1 MTVYNHSS
9 DHASNNAKKIV
20 RPILHGLPMC
30 IRPFFHSLVDQT
42 RTTRAQ
48 CSSLSCANDRS
59 VAGRAAMEKKR
70 PMPGHVCS
78 SAAKRCAKRGAFLSP
93 REYLAKFEGLIRNGP
108 ERRSAAAVAQAEARV
123 RYEMTLSAAA
133 IREANK
139 QLQDPIRI
147 RLSMD
152 IDDHGVARPC
162 SRCSLHMD
170 TAFVKAT
177 DRCTACDQDFCH
189 TCLRQHAALCRW
201 PGTASTEGM
210 KAAADDSTAFESSG
224 ESDSEADFSDISV
237 E

>member
-1 MTVYNHSS
+1 
-9 DHASNNAKKIV
+9 
-20 RPILHGLPMC
+20 
-30 IRPFFHSLVDQT
+30 
-42 RTTRAQ
+42 
-48 CSSLSCANDRS
+48 
-59 VAGRAAMEKKR
+59 
-70 PMPGHVCS
+70 MPDHVCS

-93 REYLAKFEGLIRNGP
+93 REYLAKFQGLIQNGP
-108 ERRSAAAVAQAEARV
+108 ERPSAAEVLQAKARV

-152 IDDHGVARPC
+152 IDDHGAARPC

-170 TAFVKAT
+170 TTFVKAR
-177 DRCTACDQDFCH
+177 DRCTTCDQDFCH

-201 PGTASTEGM
+201 PGTASAEGM
-210 KAAADDSTAFESSG
+210 KAAADDSTAFESSD
-224 ESDSEADFSDISV
+224 ESDSEANFSDISV

>member
-1 MTVYNHSS
+1 MLRKPTAPYFTTSPCASVLFSIGSS
-9 DHASNNAKKIV
+9 IKRV
-20 RPILHGLPMC
+20 L
-30 IRPFFHSLVDQT
+30 
-42 RTTRAQ
+42 RA
-48 CSSLSCANDRS
+48 RS
-59 VAGRAAMEKKR
+59 VQAYLVLTTAALLAVLPWRKNGRCLTM
-70 PMPGHVCS
+70 
-78 SAAKRCAKRGAFLSP
+78 SAAARPRCAKRGAFLSP

-139 QLQDPIRI
+139 RLQDPIRI

-162 SRCSLHMD
+162 ARCSLHRN
-170 TAFVKAT
+170 TAFAKAR
-177 DRCTACDQDFCH
+177 DRCTQRDQDFCH

-210 KAAADDSTAFESSG
+210 KAAADDSTAFESSDV
-224 ESDSEADFSDISV
+224 SDSEADFSDISV